1 MSTSFRPLFPLQ
13 MSDLFSGRLEKHG
26 IHEHISRMHTTDTCR
41 CLTDG
46 QNGLWVFADEDGLVT
61 TMSRGRLM
69 DLAEAIV
76 AKITRGFGVEIVNS
90 QFPQY
95 YGFDTQEEMDA
106 AEEEAAREYWDELYP
121 QLIAYVRGEPNRIEP
136 DTGGERYAQIA
147 CELVGEDASLL
158 WPENRDAFIHAV
170 QEAFLDKHAVRV
182 ELPEEQMEEALRIGT
197 LRSQL
202 MLGEVEDITTDS
214 TQRH

>member
-1 MSTSFRPLFPLQ
+1 MRTNSPPSTVSTVRAKPLIVH
-13 MSDLFSGRLEKHG
+13 RW
-26 IHEHISRMHTTDTCR
+26 TA
-41 CLTDG
+41 
-46 QNGLWVFADEDGLVT
+46 ADANIPSSSEPDDNEVPGWQV
-61 TMSRGRLM
+61 RGHWR
-69 DLAEAIV
+69 
-76 AKITRGFGVEIVNS
+76 S
-90 QFPQY
+90 QFPQA
-95 YGFDTQEEMDA
+95 YGVETQEEMDA
-106 AEEEAAREYWDELYP
+106 AEEEAAREYWDGLYP

-147 CELVGEDASLL
+147 CELVSEDASLL

-182 ELPEEQMEEALRIGT
+182 ELPDEQMEEALRIGT

>member
-1 MSTSFRPLFPLQ
+1 
-13 MSDLFSGRLEKHG
+13 MSDVFSGRLEKHG
-26 IHEHISRMHTTDTCR
+26 IHEHISQMHTTDTCR

-46 QNGLWVFADEDGLVT
+46 QSGLWVFADEDGLVT
-61 TMSRGRLM
+61 TMSRAGLG

-76 AKITRGFGVEIVNS
+76 AKIMREFDVKIVNS

-95 YGFDTQEEMDA
+95 HGFETQEEMDA
-106 AEEEAAREYWDELYP
+106 AQEEAAREYRDGLYP

-147 CELVGEDASLL
+147 CELVGEDSSLL

-170 QEAFLDKHAVRV
+170 QEAFLNRHAVRI
-182 ELPEEQMEEALRIGT
+182 ELPHEQMEEALRIGA
-197 LRSQL
+197 LRSKL
-202 MLGEVEDITTDS
+202 MLGEVEDIPTDS